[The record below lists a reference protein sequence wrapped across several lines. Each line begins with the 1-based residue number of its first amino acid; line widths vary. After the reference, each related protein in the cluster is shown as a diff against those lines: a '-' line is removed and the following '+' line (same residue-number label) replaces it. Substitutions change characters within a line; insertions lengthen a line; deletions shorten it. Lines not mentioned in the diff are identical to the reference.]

1 MAQAKENLSLSEF
14 RSWVKYRRRRGS
26 LHLGMRV
33 ERSVAMLAALTA
45 NLHRDPQK
53 RPAPYSWKDF
63 ALHEDEDGPIS
74 LEEAIA
80 SWA

>member
-1 MAQAKENLSLSEF
+1 M
-14 RSWVKYRRRRGS
+14 KYRKLRGT

-33 ERSVAMLAALTA
+33 ERSVSMLAALIA
-45 NLHRDPQK
+45 NLHRDEKK

-63 ALHEDEDGPIS
+63 AQHEDEDGPIS
-74 LEEAIA
+74 LEEAMA

>member
-1 MAQAKENLSLSEF
+1 
-14 RSWVKYRRRRGS
+14 
-26 LHLGMRV
+26 MRV

-63 ALHEDEDGPIS
+63 AQHEDEDGPIS
-74 LEEAIA
+74 LEDAIA

>member
-1 MAQAKENLSLSEF
+1 M
-14 RSWVKYRRRRGS
+14 KYRRRRGS
-26 LHLGMRV
+26 LHLGLRV

-53 RPAPYSWKDF
+53 KPAPYSWTDF
-63 ALHEDEDGPIS
+63 ALHEDEDRPIS

>member
-1 MAQAKENLSLSEF
+1 MSEF

-26 LHLGMRV
+26 LHLGLRV

-45 NLHRDPQK
+45 NLHRDQQK
-53 RPAPYSWKDF
+53 RPAPYTWKDF
-63 ALHEDEDGPIS
+63 ALHEDEDEPIS